1 MMIRNSDGIEIS
13 EIEDLRKFQKENF
26 PDVQE
31 ADAILA
37 RKMANLSVEERSKV
51 LEDLHGVC
59 ENIVETPELL
69 SRSLFDLNVEVDK
82 IEDKEAYLRLTISDR
97 WKTLSQE
104 TS

>member
-1 MMIRNSDGIEIS
+1 MIRNSDGIEIS

-51 LEDLHGVC
+51 LV
-59 ENIVETPELL
+59 VETPELL